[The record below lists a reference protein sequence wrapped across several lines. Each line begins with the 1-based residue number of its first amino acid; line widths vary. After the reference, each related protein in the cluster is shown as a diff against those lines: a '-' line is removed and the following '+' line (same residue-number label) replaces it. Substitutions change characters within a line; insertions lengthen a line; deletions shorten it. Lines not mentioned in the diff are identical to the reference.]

1 MKKLFLMCFNGITEA
16 LTEDG
21 DRMGSAVMYGFTQ
34 EPYEEQKNFIIE
46 TFKNWEK
53 KYSKEYEI
61 VYAKSFE
68 EKQAL
73 KEAIK
78 KQIEYNKKK
87 YSNDNWEWWEKWS
100 LQIDGELFDKH
111 NANLVEAILWLTWH
125 LWTTALLTSKTVPYR
140 NTVFFLKDWIFS
152 THNYIFFSKNP
163 RSNKKRKSK
172 KQIWSS
178 EE

>member
-111 NANLVEAILWLTWH
+111 NANLVEAIL
-125 LWTTALLTSKTVPYR
+125 
-140 NTVFFLKDWIFS
+140 
-152 THNYIFFSKNP
+152 
-163 RSNKKRKSK
+163 
-172 KQIWSS
+172 
-178 EE
+178 